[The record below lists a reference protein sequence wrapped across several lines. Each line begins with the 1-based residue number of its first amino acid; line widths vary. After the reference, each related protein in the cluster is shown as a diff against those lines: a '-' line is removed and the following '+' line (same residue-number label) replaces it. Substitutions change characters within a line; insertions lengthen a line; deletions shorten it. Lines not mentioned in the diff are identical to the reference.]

1 MTHNIS
7 FPGLGLD
14 FTINRVAFSVLGKE
28 IYWYGIIICIGF
40 LLSAAYMGTQAKR
53 HGVTT
58 DQLTDC
64 LILCVP
70 IGVIC
75 ARIYYVVFQWEY
87 YRSHLS
93 EIIAVWRGGIAI
105 YGAIIG
111 IIITLATY
119 SRYRKISFLSL
130 CDVGLPGI
138 MIGQSIGRWGNFIN
152 AEAHGGAT
160 NLPWGMVIDGA
171 APVHP
176 TFFYESLWNF
186 IGFLLLHWYAKRQKF
201 SGELALLYV
210 AWYGLGRVWIEG
222 LRTDSLMLGA
232 FRVSQIVAGG
242 SCVVAVCALVYW
254 RRKSKKQSETV
265 NHNSL
270 L

>member
-7 FPGLGLD
+7 FPALGLD
-14 FTINRVAFSVLGKE
+14 FTINRVAFSVFGKE
-28 IYWYGIIICIGF
+28 IYWYGVIICIGF

-53 HGVTT
+53 HGITT

-87 YRSHLS
+87 YRANLS
-93 EIIAVWRGGIAI
+93 EIIAVWHGGIAI

-111 IIITLATY
+111 IIITLACY
-119 SRYRKISFLSL
+119 SHYKKISFVAL
-130 CDVGLPGI
+130 CDIGLPGI
-138 MIGQSIGRWGNFIN
+138 MIGQSIGRWGNFVN
-152 AEAHGGAT
+152 AEAHGGT
-160 NLPWGMVIDGA
+160 TSLPWGMVIDGA

-186 IGFLLLHWYAKRQKF
+186 IGFLLLYWYAKRQKF
-201 SGELALLYV
+201 SGELALWYIV
-210 AWYGLGRVWIEG
+210 WYGLGRVWIEG
-222 LRTDSLMLGA
+222 LRTDSLMLGS
-232 FRVSQIVAGG
+232 FRVSQIVAGL
-242 SCVVAVCALVYW
+242 SCITAACILGYQHHKG
-254 RRKSKKQSETV
+254 RRETT

-270 L
+270 S